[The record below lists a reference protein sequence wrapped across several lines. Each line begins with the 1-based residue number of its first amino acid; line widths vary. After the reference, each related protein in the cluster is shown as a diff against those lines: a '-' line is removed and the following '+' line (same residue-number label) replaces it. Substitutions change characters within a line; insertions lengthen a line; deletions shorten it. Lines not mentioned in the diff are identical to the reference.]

1 MDESGKNVYGLAQI
15 RVVPPAEKCS
25 SKVVSLVKACANQMG
40 QRGFSDSGRA
50 IDPVCIPLENI
61 LLTQLVGHPICYLI
75 EKRLAGAV
83 HAAKLVVIACLNR
96 HKMLEQKFLIYSL
109 LLQLLLL

>member
-15 RVVPPAEKCS
+15 RVVPLAEKRS
-25 SKVVSLVKACANQMG
+25 SKVVSLVKACANRMG

-50 IDPVCIPLENI
+50 VDPVRIPLENV
-61 LLTQLVGHPICYLI
+61 LLTQLVGHPICDLI

-83 HAAKLVVIACLNR
+83 HAAKLAVIACLNR
-96 HKMLEQKFLIYSL
+96 HKTLEQKFLIYSL
-109 LLQLLLL
+109 LLQPLSL